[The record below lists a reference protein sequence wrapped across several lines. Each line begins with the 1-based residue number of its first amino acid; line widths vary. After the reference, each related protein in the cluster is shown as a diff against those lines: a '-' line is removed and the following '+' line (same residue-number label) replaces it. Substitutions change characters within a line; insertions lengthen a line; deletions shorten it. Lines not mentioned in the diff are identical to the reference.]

1 MDSPEPLVLYEDN
14 HLLVL
19 AKPAGLCSV
28 QASAE
33 QPSAHAWASG
43 YLKRKYAKPGNV
55 FVGVVHRL
63 DRATSGV
70 LVLARTSKAAARLS
84 SQWRA
89 GHIQKTYWAVVPA
102 PLRLPDPC
110 LLRDYLT
117 EADGRPAIVP
127 APMPDDSPPRR
138 GGGGSRSGSGPLR
151 LALTRLTRLR
161 ERGGWVLLALE
172 PSTGRKH
179 QLRLQ
184 LATRGYPIVGDRRYG
199 STYAF
204 GQPPGQAI
212 ALHARTLRCQHPT
225 RSDMLTFTAPLPPLW
240 HERFGE
246 LLRGWADDA
255 G

>member
-19 AKPAGLCSV
+19 AKPAGLCSA

-70 LVLARTSKAAARLS
+70 LVFARTSKAAARLS

-184 LATRGYPIVGDRRYG
+184 LATRGYPIVGDRLLWLDLCVRP
-199 STYAF
+199 A
-204 GQPPGQAI
+204 PGPSHRPARPHA
-212 ALHARTLRCQHPT
+212 ALPTPHPLRHADLYRAAAAAVARAV
-225 RSDMLTFTAPLPPLW
+225 R
-240 HERFGE
+240 
-246 LLRGWADDA
+246 
-255 G
+255 